1 VKLFFPSEGIIELR
15 IKIPVLLERL
25 IIWLL
30 LLYRRLSYGYPF
42 KRIPLT
48 QGKFAI
54 VDPQDYERLSKHK
67 WQASR
72 FPRSYYATRCV
83 SIGNGRQKNIPMH
96 RDIIKI
102 EDGFCCD
109 HINHNGLDN
118 RKVNLRQASRA
129 QNSWNKRKQRGKH
142 SSKHKGVSW
151 FKRENKWQARIQ
163 ANGRKIFLGSYKNQ
177 IDAAKAYDEAAKL
190 YYKDFAVLNFESP

>member
-1 VKLFFPSEGIIELR
+1 MKFFFLPEGIIELR

-30 LLYRRLSYGYPF
+30 LLYRRLRYGYPF
-42 KRIPLT
+42 RRIPLT

-54 VDPQDYERLSKHK
+54 VDPEDYERLAKHK

-83 SIGNGRQKNIPMH
+83 SFGNGRQKNIQMH
-96 RDIIKI
+96 RQIIKI
-102 EDGFCCD
+102 EGGFCCD

-129 QNSWNKRKQRGKH
+129 QNCWNKRKQRGNH
-142 SSKHKGVSW
+142 SSGFKGVSW

-163 ANGRKIFLGSYKNQ
+163 VNGRKIFLGSYKNE
-177 IDAAKAYDEAAKL
+177 IDAAKAYDRAAIK
-190 YYKDFAVLNFESP
+190 YYREYAVLNFVQ